1 MAFDPAFPPTDALLV
16 SAEFRAQFHALNDR
30 IDAVPAGPQGPPGE
44 VTAADLAAALLA
56 DHASDAANPTGV
68 STLGLAISDPP
79 TQAEVQALAGKLDAL
94 ITALRREP

>member
-1 MAFDPAFPPTDALLV
+1 MAFDPTLPADHSEVTSPEL
-16 SAEFRAQFHALNDR
+16 RAQFNGLRDL
-30 IDAVPAGPQGPPGE
+30 IETIPVGPQGPPGE

-68 STLGLAISDPP
+68 SPLGLAISDPP